1 MTDQELRKLN
11 RRDLLE
17 LLVSQSRER
26 DYMQA
31 ELARMKKDLQDRRI
45 QVEQAGSIAQAA
57 LQLNGVFEAAQ
68 AAAEQYLQNIEQ
80 RSREIEDICARRE
93 AVCIQRE
100 KATQKKIEHQ
110 LRAAAEHIEVMEEE
124 SRRKCEKMEREA
136 KQKAQAYWSEVSGR
150 LKHFYE
156 DYRELKEILAF
167 GGQKRG
173 KIREAKGSPLR
184 KLRHWLSWRRS
195 SDGKCT
201 GNATTG
207 FCAARSML

>member
-167 GGQKRG
+167 GGQK
-173 KIREAKGSPLR
+173 
-184 KLRHWLSWRRS
+184 
-195 SDGKCT
+195 
-201 GNATTG
+201 
-207 FCAARSML
+207 